1 MLYQKIRQFWI
12 NIFPNKGK
20 NVMVLSLALLMLC
33 VGCKQNTDD
42 EDDETDVD
50 KTEQQIYGES
60 EKLAETYREIYET
73 AVEQGNLDTLE
84 VQQRII
90 NSIGDSGYAAVDRD
104 DQINMVNYEQV
115 EDFCK
120 SAGEGEE
127 DGVTIISLSG
137 DGGFVRYDMET
148 ANGEIDVI
156 VSTLRWEENEPQV
169 CYYHEFTAHSWKY
182 TEKGYFFVEEYHPS
196 GYDGA
201 PGETAFRVKPLDQ
214 KCREFSRKYVYPIG
228 YSRNNMLITDWNE
241 QDYSE
246 LELYD
251 LYEIFYYLK
260 YGEYVPYE
268 AYEGAE
274 YEIPAGEFEEIIQ
287 EHFHITR
294 EQIAANTIYYPDR
307 DTYRY
312 RPRWLHDSEE
322 PYEPYAEVVDF
333 REQDD
338 GTVRLW
344 VEAVWEEKMT
354 DRAVTS
360 ELVVRPLENGG
371 FIYVSNQVISWD
383 ESLESCWY
391 SPRLTDEEWEKWN

>member
-1 MLYQKIRQFWI
+1 
-12 NIFPNKGK
+12 
-20 NVMVLSLALLMLC
+20 
-33 VGCKQNTDD
+33 
-42 EDDETDVD
+42 
-50 KTEQQIYGES
+50 
-60 EKLAETYREIYET
+60 
-73 AVEQGNLDTLE
+73 
-84 VQQRII
+84 
-90 NSIGDSGYAAVDRD
+90 
-104 DQINMVNYEQV
+104 
-115 EDFCK
+115 
-120 SAGEGEE
+120 
-127 DGVTIISLSG
+127 
-137 DGGFVRYDMET
+137 
-148 ANGEIDVI
+148 
-156 VSTLRWEENEPQV
+156 
-169 CYYHEFTAHSWKY
+169 
-182 TEKGYFFVEEYHPS
+182 
-196 GYDGA
+196 
-201 PGETAFRVKPLDQ
+201 
-214 KCREFSRKYVYPIG
+214 
-228 YSRNNMLITDWNE
+228 MLITDWNE

-371 FIYVSNQVISWD
+371 FSYVSNQVISWD
-383 ESLESCWY
+383 ESLESFWY

>member
-1 MLYQKIRQFWI
+1 M
-12 NIFPNKGK
+12 
-20 NVMVLSLALLMLC
+20 S
-33 VGCKQNTDD
+33 
-42 EDDETDVD
+42 
-50 KTEQQIYGES
+50 
-60 EKLAETYREIYET
+60 
-73 AVEQGNLDTLE
+73 
-84 VQQRII
+84 RII
-90 NSIGDSGYAAVDRD
+90 
-104 DQINMVNYEQV
+104 
-115 EDFCK
+115 
-120 SAGEGEE
+120 
-127 DGVTIISLSG
+127 
-137 DGGFVRYDMET
+137 
-148 ANGEIDVI
+148 
-156 VSTLRWEENEPQV
+156 
-169 CYYHEFTAHSWKY
+169 
-182 TEKGYFFVEEYHPS
+182 
-196 GYDGA
+196 
-201 PGETAFRVKPLDQ
+201 
-214 KCREFSRKYVYPIG
+214 
-228 YSRNNMLITDWNE
+228 
-241 QDYSE
+241 
-246 LELYD
+246 

>member
-1 MLYQKIRQFWI
+1 
-12 NIFPNKGK
+12 
-20 NVMVLSLALLMLC
+20 
-33 VGCKQNTDD
+33 
-42 EDDETDVD
+42 
-50 KTEQQIYGES
+50 
-60 EKLAETYREIYET
+60 
-73 AVEQGNLDTLE
+73 
-84 VQQRII
+84 
-90 NSIGDSGYAAVDRD
+90 
-104 DQINMVNYEQV
+104 
-115 EDFCK
+115 
-120 SAGEGEE
+120 
-127 DGVTIISLSG
+127 
-137 DGGFVRYDMET
+137 
-148 ANGEIDVI
+148 
-156 VSTLRWEENEPQV
+156 
-169 CYYHEFTAHSWKY
+169 
-182 TEKGYFFVEEYHPS
+182 
-196 GYDGA
+196 
-201 PGETAFRVKPLDQ
+201 
-214 KCREFSRKYVYPIG
+214 
-228 YSRNNMLITDWNE
+228 MLITDWNE

-294 EQIAANTIYYPDR
+294 EQIAANAVYYPDR